1 MASAEL
7 HYRWTWELAA
17 PPAALWPLVSD
28 TDRFNRDC
36 GLPAAKVIP
45 PAPGET
51 NRLTNSR
58 RLHTRVFG
66 VPIEWD
72 ERAFAWLA
80 PHRFGVERIYR
91 RGPIA
96 HLRIHCAL
104 EPRADGGTTLTYDVR
119 IEAGGLLGRLSTPL
133 TVGRIS
139 RVLFGRIFRRYD
151 ELAQRGIA
159 ISARQEKPHLV
170 RGGGA
175 RLTAACAQLARHCEP
190 ALVRH
195 LADYIRSAEEASAAR
210 MRPYAL
216 ADRWGADRRRTLEL
230 CLHATRAGLLDLSWD
245 VICPHCRGARRREPD
260 LAHLDRLARCESCQV
275 DFEANFDRF
284 IELTFVPNPAIRVAH
299 RVEYCI
305 GGPQLT
311 PHVLAQEYVPAT
323 GSSRLPL
330 SLAPGRYRVRTRGAA
345 YQPTFR
351 VEPGAPATLDL
362 ALDGQGLADEPS
374 VAPAGELRLLNR
386 EPLERLVSVEH
397 LAWSDDAAA
406 ASEVTALQTFR
417 DLFSREVLRADE
429 QIAVGSI
436 TLVFTDLK
444 DSTQLYS
451 TIGDAPA
458 FGRVLTHFEVLRA
471 VVREE
476 GGAVVKTMGDA
487 VMAVFPRPLPALR
500 AMLAAQQRLARP
512 DAFPLPKEV
521 LAPRF
526 ALQPLA
532 LKVALHTGSCL
543 VLTQNDRLDYFGT
556 TVNIGA
562 RLCNVCS
569 GTEVVISETVAAD
582 AEVARFL
589 REHAHVASAEVPL
602 RSFGD
607 RPFAIARVRLR
618 DTPDVTQ

>member
-1 MASAEL
+1 MASPEL

-36 GLPAAKVIP
+36 GLPPVEIVP

-51 NRLTNSR
+51 TRLTNSR
-58 RLHTRVFG
+58 RLRLRIAG
-66 VPIEWD
+66 VPVEWD
-72 ERAFAWLA
+72 ERAFSWLA
-80 PHRFGVERIYR
+80 PRRFGVERVYR

-96 HLRIHCAL
+96 RMRVQCEL
-104 EPRADGGTTLTYDVR
+104 EPRPDGGTTLTYDVSVD
-119 IEAGGLLGRLSTPL
+119 AGSLFGQISASLV
-133 TVGRIS
+133 VGQFS
-139 RVLFGRIFRRYD
+139 QAAFGRIFRRYD
-151 ELAQRGIA
+151 EFAQRGLTLA
-159 ISARQEKPHLV
+159 ARHAKPRLA
-170 RGGGA
+170 RGGAA
-175 RLTAACAQLARHCEP
+175 RLTAGSALLARICAAP
-190 ALVRH
+190 LVHR
-195 LADYIRSAEEASAAR
+195 LTDYIRSAEAASAAR
-210 MRPYAL
+210 IRPYAL
-216 ADRWGADRRRTLEL
+216 ADNWGADRRRTLEL

-245 VICPHCRGARRREPD
+245 VICPHCRGARRREHD
-260 LAHLDRLARCESCQV
+260 LSHIERRAHCESCQV

-284 IELTFVPNPAIRVAH
+284 IELTFVPNPAIRVAS
-299 RVEYCI
+299 RPDYCV

-311 PHVLAQEYVPAT
+311 PHILAQEWVPAGAT
-323 GSSRLPL
+323 SHLPV
-330 SLAPGRYRVRTRGAA
+330 SLTPGRYRARSRGSS

-351 VEPGAPATLDL
+351 VETGAPAVLDL
-362 ALDGQGLADEPS
+362 ALDGHDLADEPA
-374 VAPAGELRLLNR
+374 VAPEGELRLFNAD
-386 EPLERLVSVEH
+386 PVARLVAVEH
-397 LAWSDDAAA
+397 LAWTNDAAT

-429 QIAVGSI
+429 QISVSSI

-471 VVREE
+471 MVREE

-500 AMLAAQQRLARP
+500 ATLAAQQRLARP
-512 DAFPLPKEV
+512 DAFPLPEGV
-521 LAPRF
+521 PVPRF

-532 LKVALHTGSCL
+532 LKAAIHTGPCL

-562 RLCNVCS
+562 RLCSICQ
-569 GTEVVISETVAAD
+569 GAEIVISEAVETD

-589 REHAHVASAEVPL
+589 REHAAVARTEVPL

-607 RPFAIARVRLR
+607 RPFSIARVQLR
-618 DTPDVTQ
+618 NAESTP